1 MNKSFSLALAFTFL
15 FFGCKKNSPL
25 DPDTQEPN
33 KTSKTI
39 IVSKEIDNSA
49 LVSLDSTKL
58 TFNSNASGVEKIKV
72 GSVLVS
78 DMTTVASDGY
88 LRKVSAIS
96 NIDGKIVLT
105 TEQAALTD
113 IIEKGNVKF
122 SKTFTDSDII
132 GIDSSEV
139 DISGE
144 NKKSAEISSFNFTY
158 NEVIYDQDKDLQTK
172 NDQLCLSGSMS
183 VQPIFDFE
191 LDIDNSQIEK
201 LLMKLSLV
209 NTNIFKTEA
218 QLSLLSLKEQVVLK
232 TFHLKPFTIYVAV
245 PPFPVAIPI
254 PIADQWIAIVLGVDG
269 KVSAKVS
276 FGAQNINTST
286 IGLIYENNSWSTI
299 NEQENAFT
307 TLPFTFEG
315 NARIEP
321 WIMARYEIRPYG
333 LKASRIFLAARGSI
347 ISEAEYSNS
356 GLSYVAKWGV
366 KFSAKAQAQIL
377 DRTLIDYEKIFFEH
391 EYPFYSKTML
401 IATLITNSA
410 TSITSTSATSGGIIS
425 SDGGATVTARGV
437 CWSTSS
443 NPTTSNSKTSDGTDQ
458 GSFTSAITGLTPG
471 TTYYLRAYATNS
483 SGTAFGNE
491 ISFTT
496 VAGLPTISTSAI
508 SSITATSASSG
519 GNVTS
524 SGATVTA
531 RSVCWSTSSHPTT
544 SNSKTS
550 DGTGQGSFTSAIT
563 GLTPGMTYY
572 LRAYATYSTGTA
584 YGNEISFT
592 TLAGLPTISTSAI
605 FSITSTSASSGGNVT
620 SNGGKMIISRGVC
633 WSTSSNPTTS
643 NSKTTDGTGQGSFTS
658 PMTGLTPGRTYY
670 LRAYAT
676 NSSGTAYGNEITFTT
691 KNLTVTDVDGNIYS
705 TVTIGTQVWLASNLK
720 TTRYNDGTPIPLVT
734 NSDAWFKLKTPGYCW
749 YNNDV
754 SNKETYGAMYNW
766 YAVNTAKLCPKG
778 WHVPS
783 VAEWAIL
790 DSYTS
795 QNANKL
801 KEKGNSHWKETNTA
815 ATDEFGFTLVP
826 AGHRNWTINF
836 GNIGIET
843 RLWSSTPSKSYNSW
857 GAVITGNNCGT
868 FFGASS
874 EHDLE
879 DGLSVRCLRDN

>member
-443 NPTTSNSKTSDGTDQ
+443 
-458 GSFTSAITGLTPG
+458 
-471 TTYYLRAYATNS
+471 
-483 SGTAFGNE
+483 
-491 ISFTT
+491 
-496 VAGLPTISTSAI
+496 
-508 SSITATSASSG
+508 
-519 GNVTS
+519 
-524 SGATVTA
+524 
-531 RSVCWSTSSHPTT
+531 HPTT